1 MGCHQF
7 MTTFSKGEEGVVD
20 RGVAWHGKC
29 PRAQWPPHVVENS
42 STRTTRPLFTF
53 C

>member
-20 RGVAWHGKC
+20 GGVAWRGNVLVHNGHHM
-29 PRAQWPPHVVENS
+29 W
-42 STRTTRPLFTF
+42 
-53 C
+53 

>member
-1 MGCHQF
+1 MGCPQF

-20 RGVAWHGKC
+20 RGVAWRGNVLVHNGL
-29 PRAQWPPHVVENS
+29 VENS